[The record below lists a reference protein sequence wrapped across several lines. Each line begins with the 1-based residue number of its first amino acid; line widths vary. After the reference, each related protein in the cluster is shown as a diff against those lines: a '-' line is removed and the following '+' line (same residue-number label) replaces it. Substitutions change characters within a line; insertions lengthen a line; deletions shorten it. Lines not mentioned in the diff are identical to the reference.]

1 MTNDKSNPIR
11 VMLVDDH
18 AVVRSGLSAFLLAFD
33 DLEFAGEASNG
44 AEAVRRCQ
52 EIQPD
57 VVLMDMVMPEMDGAA
72 ATRAIR
78 ENYPEVQVIALTSF
92 KEDEL
97 VQGALEAGAIGYLL
111 KNVSADELAHAIRAA
126 HAGRPTL
133 APEATEALIHGA
145 RHISELRLGD
155 DLTPREREVLTLMV
169 KGLNNSDIAE
179 RLVVSRST
187 VRFHVS
193 NVLSKLHVTS
203 RTEAVAVALQ
213 HNLVK

>member
-1 MTNDKSNPIR
+1 MSESKPIR

-33 DLEFAGEASNG
+33 DLELAGEASNG
-44 AEAVRRCQ
+44 VEAVRMC
-52 EIQPD
+52 EEVQPD
-57 VVLMDMVMPEMDGAA
+57 VVLMDMMMPEMDGAT

-78 ENYPEVQVIALTSF
+78 KHYPDVQVIALTSF
-92 KEDEL
+92 KEDEI
-97 VQGALEAGAIGYLL
+97 VQSALEAGAIGYLL
-111 KNVSADELAHAIRAA
+111 KNISATELANAIRDA
-126 HAGRPTL
+126 HTGRPTL
-133 APEATEALIHGA
+133 APEATKALIHTATHRSLPTIG
-145 RHISELRLGD
+145 H
-155 DLTPREREVLTLMV
+155 DLTSREREVLALMV

-193 NVLSKLHVTS
+193 NVLSKLQVTT

-213 HNLVK
+213 HDLVA